1 MSNDRRTTLAE
12 ISVSFRVVASRTTLE
27 YHHGV
32 GRAHT
37 VTTMGAGGN
46 VASVD
51 ERNRMVIRE
60 EEEEEN
66 AHSATTIV
74 SSSGCTGSLAPS
86 IKN

>member
-37 VTTMGAGGN
+37 IATMGTDSGN

-51 ERNRMVIRE
+51 ERNRMVIR
-60 EEEEEN
+60 EEEEN

-74 SSSGCTGSLAPS
+74 SSSGCTGSSAPS